1 MTVGDSL
8 RQSIDDGLAHSRYG
22 IVILSETYFKKFWTS
37 KELNGLFAKQ
47 EEGKK
52 VILPVWH
59 NISKDKVKEYSPI
72 LADMLALKTADFT
85 IDELAEQFVSLIR

>member
-1 MTVGDSL
+1 M
-8 RQSIDDGLAHSRYG
+8 
-22 IVILSETYFKKFWTS
+22 ILSETYFKKFWTG

-47 EEGKK
+47 EDGKK

-59 NISKDKVKEYSPI
+59 NISKGKVKEYSPI

-85 IDELAEQFVSLIR
+85 IDEIADQFVQLVH